1 MKKVI
6 LLIVLTFTLFLQG
19 CASFFTSEPKF
30 VHVRGTQFELDG
42 KPYYFVGTNLW
53 YGCYLGAPGEL
64 GNRERLIRELD
75 NLKEQGITNLRVLA
89 GSEASYIKKSL
100 QPPIQPE
107 PGVYNEQI
115 LEGLDFLLAEMGK
128 RNMHAVVFL
137 NNYWEWS
144 GGFAV
149 YNKWFGHGEVVDPDD
164 PKQGWDAFMNY
175 TAKFYTNEKGNDL
188 FRRFILKIITRQ
200 NKFTGNFYFQDPT
213 IMSWQ
218 LANEPRPGNGEAAIK
233 NQDVY
238 CKWIDETAKYIKSL
252 DPNHLVTTGSEG
264 LAGSLQVDSIFIK
277 AHQSKYI
284 DYSTFHLWSKN
295 WGWYDA
301 KRAEETFPITLTNAF
316 DYFNKHMKYARI
328 LGKPITMEEFGLGR
342 DLESCD
348 PNSPTTYRDKYYK
361 MLFDAVQ
368 DSAKAG
374 APIAGTN
381 FWAWGGEGRGKNSDD
396 VWRAGDPF
404 VGDPPQEPQGL
415 NTIFDFDM
423 STLRII
429 KLHGDAMHK
438 LRENE
443 FPKMKVLKSSGN

>member
-6 LLIVLTFTLFLQG
+6 LLLALTSTLVLQSCT
-19 CASFFTSEPKF
+19 SIFTSEPKY
-30 VHVRGTQFELDG
+30 VRVRGTQFELGG
-42 KPYYFVGTNLW
+42 KPYYFVGTNFW

-75 NLKEQGITNLRVLA
+75 NLKALGITNLRVLA
-89 GSEASYIKKSL
+89 GSEASYINKTL
-100 QPPIQPE
+100 EPPIQPE

-115 LEGLDFLLAEMGK
+115 LEGLDFLLAEMRK
-128 RNMHAVVFL
+128 REMHAVVFL

-149 YNKWFGHGEVVDPDD
+149 YNKWHGSGETVDPNN
-164 PKQGWDAFMNY
+164 PQQGWDMFMNY
-175 TAKFYTNEKGNDL
+175 SAKFYTNEKGNEL
-188 FRRFILKIITRQ
+188 FRKFILKIVTRK
-200 NKFTGNFYFQDPT
+200 NKFTGDFYWQDPA

-218 LANEPRPGNGEAAIK
+218 LANEPRPGNGEAAIP
-233 NQDVY
+233 NQFVY
-238 CKWIDETAKYIKSL
+238 YKWIDETAKYIKSL

-264 LAGSLQVDSIFIK
+264 LAGSLDIDSIYIK

-284 DYSTFHLWSKN
+284 DYSTFHLWVKN
-295 WGWYDA
+295 WRWYDA
-301 KRAEETFPITLTNAF
+301 QRAEETFPTTLTKAF

-328 LGKPITMEEFGLGR
+328 LGKPVTMEEFGLGR

-348 PNSPTTYRDKYYK
+348 LNSLTTYRDKYFK

-368 DSAKAG
+368 DSARAG

-381 FWAWGGEGRGKNSDD
+381 FWGWGGEGRGKNKDE

-415 NTIFDFDM
+415 NSIFDSDQL
-423 STLRII
+423 TIKII
-429 KLHGDAMHK
+429 KQHGEQMFK
-438 LRENE
+438 LREDD
-443 FPKMKVLKSSGN
+443 FLIKK